1 MFFAVAPFIGWLVSG
16 CLKFAIN
23 YIRFGKEAKSRIGNG
38 GFPSTHTTIMTTTT
52 VLIGWNDGFFSQVF
66 GLGIAVILIVVI
78 DAAGLRRAV
87 GYHAVSL
94 NQLKSELQHRES
106 IGHTKIEI
114 LGGLFLGVIL
124 GTIIYLLDKGF

>member
-23 YIRFGKEAKSRIGNG
+23 FIRFGKEAKSRIGNG

-52 VLIGWNDGFFSQVF
+52 VLIGWSDGFFSSTF

-94 NQLKSELQHRES
+94 NQLKSELQLRES